1 MVMRILK
8 MMMMLIEIMMMIM
21 MMYIYIYIY
30 IGVRMRLED
39 KEARFREVNSV
50 TQLELRFREV
60 IALCATVSII
70 NLSTVNGRDASD
82 SSTICESYEDECRS
96 M

>member
-1 MVMRILK
+1 
-8 MMMMLIEIMMMIM
+8 
-21 MMYIYIYIY
+21 
-30 IGVRMRLED
+30 MRLED

-50 TQLELRFREV
+50 TQLELRFRAV

-70 NLSTVNGRDASD
+70 NLSTINGRDAPN
-82 SSTICESYEDECRS
+82 SSTICKSYENECLT